1 MRPDITAHSAA
12 GRASYSS
19 PTAARAVPPS
29 QQHVVRGNFEGTSVA
44 TDQDKAREI
53 ISRFLR
59 QADKGRDSLTDD
71 LGLYGEGLELDSLEI
86 AELSAVLEDEF
97 GSDPFSADG
106 DMPETIGAVLAFYA
120 PASA

>member
-1 MRPDITAHSAA
+1 M
-12 GRASYSS
+12 
-19 PTAARAVPPS
+19 
-29 QQHVVRGNFEGTSVA
+29 A